1 VVGDAEKEEQEV
13 EMETAA
19 VRLAAQWWSCVRV

>member
-13 EMETAA
+13 EMETTA
-19 VRLAAQWWSCVRV
+19 VRLAAQW